1 MGNLACSTSHL
12 NMNKAVASLW
22 FRIPQVSVDAVR
34 AATSGSYFGYPV
46 FDGVIP
52 LVTWGP
58 QQTPTITETERYDSG
73 SIDESGG
80 IIYLERI
87 SGSHTTPTN
96 PSCIG
101 VNVGGD
107 EQKPYLA
114 VHIQTNVH
122 ASASGL
128 LYITTGF
135 TGTFV
140 GISVTPPYVGYPV
153 YTDIV
158 YTKEDVSFAITDTP
172 EFLGNTLSGA
182 GYPEVKVDEWNHVL
196 ISWEL
201 IGGNAN
207 KMWCAINDEN
217 KDGNDLPAMCD
228 VSTMGPNGHSSST
241 LYYSVPPDGSAS
253 VTFRSDSVPS
263 TPVQT
268 PGPLSANQAT
278 DAAGATAPIQPIKNV
293 ELADLQIFTGVT
305 LDTSSVANRR
315 AFVDANG
322 LPVPPAGTAVVVEP
336 GAPPSLA
343 VGGSIELL
351 GKKPEIVLRG
361 SGNWIGGRNT
371 GTLGMAGNGV
381 SIPSGQFVPTGRII
395 RYVPDPQLS
404 GHSVLPTT
412 RKVQLSKRPVRE
424 GVFRR

>member
-1 MGNLACSTSHL
+1 MGNLSCSTSSL
-12 NMNKAVASLW
+12 NMNKAVVSFW
-22 FRIPQVSVDAVR
+22 FRIPQTSVDAVK
-34 AATSGSYFGYPV
+34 AAIAPGWGYPV
-46 FDGVIP
+46 FHGVIP

-73 SIDESGG
+73 AINESAQ

-101 VNVGGD
+101 VNVGGG

-114 VHIQTNVH
+114 VHIQTGVH

-140 GISVTPPYVGYPV
+140 GINVTPPNVGYPI
-153 YTDIV
+153 YNDIV
-158 YTKEDVSFAITDTP
+158 FTQEDVSFAITDTP
-172 EFLGNTLSGA
+172 EVLGNTFGGPYS
-182 GYPEVKVDEWNHVL
+182 PEVKVDEWNHVL

-201 IGGNAN
+201 VGGTGN
-207 KMWCAINDEN
+207 KMWCAINDVDKN
-217 KDGNDLPAMCD
+217 GSDLPAMND
-228 VSTMGPNGHSSST
+228 PSTMGPNEHASYTPYNFGDT
-241 LYYSVPPDGSAS
+241 GPVS
-253 VTFRSDSVPS
+253 VTFGPNSVPS
-263 TPVQT
+263 NPVQT
-268 PGPLSANQAT
+268 PGPLSANRAT
-278 DAAGATAPIQPIKNV
+278 DDHGGTEAIQPIKNV

-305 LDTSSVANRR
+305 LDTSSDANRR

-322 LPVPPAGTAVVVEP
+322 LPVPPAATAVVVEP
-336 GAPPSLA
+336 GAPPSLI

-371 GTLGMAGNGV
+371 GTLGMSSNGV

-395 RYVPDPQLS
+395 RYTPDPQLS